1 MSATTTGSTNART
14 PRQDRR
20 ANRRDGSPAG
30 GPHSPGGSGGSGSSG
45 SSGPT
50 IRRGPGFGKLL
61 ERGALV
67 IALVVVIAVFSAL
80 RPEIYP
86 TAGNLQ
92 NVLGSQA
99 VLLVLATGL
108 LVPLTAGEFD
118 LSIASTMSLSAM
130 TVSVLNVQHGWSL
143 ATAILM
149 ALVATLVVGAV
160 NAFCVVAMHI
170 DSFIV
175 TLGSG
180 TLVLGVVQWMS
191 DSTSVTGVDDALVTA
206 TVGTRIGGLPLQ
218 FFYAVVVVVVV
229 TLIFEK
235 TPVGRRL
242 LFVGRGREVAR
253 LSGLRVDR
261 LRAGA
266 FATSALVAGVAGVVY
281 AGMLGGADPS
291 SGQSFMLPAF
301 AAAFLGATAITPG
314 RFNAFGTLIAV
325 YFLVAGVV
333 GLQMIGVPNFV
344 QQLFYG
350 GALIVAVA
358 LSGAVRR
365 RTARRTG

>member
-1 MSATTTGSTNART
+1 MSTTTGATPAREASTAVPGTGGTGGTGAPEGREG
-14 PRQDRR
+14 P
-20 ANRRDGSPAG
+20 G
-30 GPHSPGGSGGSGSSG
+30 GPGSRRRSTPGIGR
-45 SSGPT
+45 
-50 IRRGPGFGKLL
+50 IF

-67 IALVVVIAVFSAL
+67 VALLVVVAVFSVL
-80 RPEIYP
+80 RPETYP
-86 TAGNLQ
+86 TAGTLQ

-130 TVSVLNVQHGWSL
+130 TVAVLDVQHGWSL
-143 ATAILM
+143 GAAIVAGL
-149 ALVATLVVGAV
+149 AATLVVGAV

-175 TLGSG
+175 TLGTG
-180 TLVLGVVQWMS
+180 TLVLGVVQWAS
-191 DSTSVTGVDDALVTA
+191 GSTSVTGVDDALVAA
-206 TVGTRIGGLPLQ
+206 TVGTRVGGLPLQ
-218 FFYAVVVVVVV
+218 FFYALAVVVVVALV
-229 TLIFEK
+229 FEK

-253 LSGLRVDR
+253 LSGLRVDQ

-266 FATSALVAGVAGVVY
+266 FLTSALVAGVAGVVY

-314 RFNAFGTLIAV
+314 RFNAFGTLVAV

-333 GLQMIGVPNFV
+333 GLQMLGVPNFV

-350 GALIVAVA
+350 GALVVAVA

-365 RTARRTG
+365 RAARRAA